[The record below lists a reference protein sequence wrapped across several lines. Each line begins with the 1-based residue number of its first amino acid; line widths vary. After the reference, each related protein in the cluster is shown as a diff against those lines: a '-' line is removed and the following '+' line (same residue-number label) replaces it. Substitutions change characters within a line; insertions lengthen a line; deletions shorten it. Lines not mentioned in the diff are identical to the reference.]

1 MVGIVLIVGGGGGFG
16 VSVPPHAAHACP
28 RPTIIAVPLEQ
39 LSAPHRR
46 DGSTW
51 SPTFGIIPERT
62 VNPNPTLR
70 FPSQHCSH
78 TSEREGR
85 SFFGEGGILPQLRQG
100 GKPNAVLNAA
110 SGRFPAWATW
120 RESDFSEEGNPL
132 GSHFQP
138 NLRSEN
144 IAVEGNH
151 PGSQLQPEN
160 TIVDRLELF
169 GGGGG
174 GASLNSSW
182 IEFRCNRSPFA
193 FLLGKELCPEEEILG
208 SAADRNVLLG
218 EPNRSLRLRSAL
230 NPPPQ
235 KK

>member
-1 MVGIVLIVGGGGGFG
+1 MIVGGGGGFG

-46 DGSTW
+46 DDSTW

-169 GGGGG
+169 GGG
-174 GASLNSSW
+174 
-182 IEFRCNRSPFA
+182 FPK
-193 FLLGKELCPEEEILG
+193 FLLDRIPLQSFTLCVSAWEGVVPRRGNPRKRRRSERSVGRTQPEP
-208 SAADRNVLLG
+208 SAALS
-218 EPNRSLRLRSAL
+218 P
-230 NPPPQ
+230 
-235 KK
+235 